1 MAFTTALT
9 RHIAFSSPLLRDAG
23 YINGVWTTSG
33 DAAKTF
39 DVLNPATGELLASLP
54 DMGAAETRAAIDA
67 AYAAQPAWAARPAK
81 ERSQILR
88 KWFDLIVA
96 NADALAAI
104 LTAEMGKPFPEAR
117 GEILYAAAYIEWY
130 AEEAKRIYGETIPAP
145 SQDKRM
151 IVIKQPVGVVGT
163 ITPWNFPAA
172 MIARKIAPALAVGCT
187 VVSKPAEQ
195 TPLTAIALAV
205 LAEQAGIPAG
215 VFNLIVGLDGP
226 AIGRELCG
234 NEKVRKISFTGSTEV
249 GRILMRQCADQIK
262 KVSLELGGNAPFIVF
277 DDADLDAAVE
287 GAIASKYR
295 NAGQTC
301 VCANRLYIQSSVYD
315 AFAAKL
321 AAKVAE
327 LSVGDGF
334 KPGVEIGP
342 LIDEQGLAKVE
353 DHVGDALAKG
363 AKVLTGGKRI
373 DGAGTFF
380 APTVLTDVTRG
391 MTVAREET
399 FGPVAPLFRFETA
412 EDVIAQANDT
422 EFGLAAYFYAGD
434 LKKVWRV
441 AEALEYG
448 MIGINTGL
456 MSSETAP
463 FGGIKQSGLGREGS
477 RHGADD
483 YLEMKYL
490 CIGGV

>member
-1 MAFTTALT
+1 MSFTTAMT
-9 RHIAFSSPLLRDAG
+9 KHVPFSSKFLRAAG
-23 YINGVWTTSG
+23 YINGVWTPGGAT
-33 DAAKTF
+33 KTF
-39 DVLNPATGELLASLP
+39 DVINPATGEVLASLP
-54 DMGAAETRAAIDA
+54 DMGAAETTAAIDV
-67 AYAAQPAWAARPAK
+67 AYIAQVAWAARPAK
-81 ERSQILR
+81 ERAVILR
-88 KWFDLIVA
+88 KWFDLMVA
-96 NADALAAI
+96 NADELAAI
-104 LTAEMGKPFPEAR
+104 LTAEMGKPLPEAR
-117 GEILYAAAYIEWY
+117 GEILYAASYVEWY

-145 SQDKRM
+145 SNDKRM

-205 LAEQAGIPAG
+205 LAEEAG
-215 VFNLIVGLDGP
+215 VPPGVLNIIVGTDGP

-234 NEKVRKISFTGSTEV
+234 NPQVRKISFTGSTEV
-249 GRILMRQCADQIK
+249 GRILMRQCSDQIK

-277 DDADLDAAVE
+277 DDADLDAAIE
-287 GAIASKYR
+287 GAMASKYR

-301 VCANRLYIQSSVYD
+301 VCANRIYVQSNVYD

-321 AAKVAE
+321 AAKVSE

-334 KPGVEIGP
+334 KPGVTVGP
-342 LIDEQGLAKVE
+342 LIDEQGVAKAE
-353 DHVGDALAKG
+353 DHVRDAVSKG
-363 AKVLTGGKRI
+363 ARVVLGGKRI
-373 DGAGTFF
+373 EGTGTFF
-380 APTVLTDVTRG
+380 APTILTGVDKT
-391 MTVAREET
+391 MKVAREET
-399 FGPVAPLFRFETA
+399 FGPVAPLFRFETV

-422 EFGLAAYFYAGD
+422 EFGLAAYFFAGD

-448 MIGINTGL
+448 MVGINTGL

-490 CIGGV
+490 CIGNL

>member
-9 RHIAFSSPLLRDAG
+9 RHVPFSSPLLRDAG
-23 YINGVWTTSG
+23 YIDGIWTSG
-33 DAAKTF
+33 DATKTF

-67 AYAAQPAWAARPAK
+67 AHAAQPAWAARPAK
-81 ERSQILR
+81 ERSAILR
-88 KWFDLIVA
+88 KWFDLMVA
-96 NADALAAI
+96 NADELAAI

-117 GEILYAAAYIEWY
+117 SEILYAAAYIEWY

-151 IVIKQPVGVVGT
+151 IVIRQPVGVVGT

-172 MIARKIAPALAVGCT
+172 MITRKIAPALAVGCT

-215 VFNLIVGLDGP
+215 VFNVIVGVDGP

-234 NEKVRKISFTGSTEV
+234 NDKVRKISFTGSTEV

-301 VCANRLYIQSSVYD
+301 VCANRLYVQSNVYD

-327 LSVGDGF
+327 MSVGDGF
-334 KPGVEIGP
+334 KPGVVIGP
-342 LIDEQGLAKVE
+342 LIDAQGLAKVE
-353 DHVGDALAKG
+353 DHVSDALAKG

-380 APTVLTDVTRG
+380 TPTVLTGVARG
-391 MTVAREET
+391 MKVAREET
-399 FGPVAPLFRFETA
+399 FGPVAPLFRFETV

>member
-1 MAFTTALT
+1 MTFTTAMT
-9 RHIAFSSPLLRDAG
+9 KHVPFSSPFLRDAG
-23 YINGVWTTSG
+23 YINGVWTAGGAT
-33 DAAKTF
+33 KTF
-39 DVLNPATGELLASLP
+39 DVINPATGEVLASLP
-54 DMGAAETRAAIDA
+54 DMGAAETTTAIDA
-67 AYAAQPAWAARPAK
+67 AYAAQAAWAARPAK
-81 ERSQILR
+81 ERSAILR
-88 KWFDLIVA
+88 KWFDLMVA
-96 NADALAAI
+96 HADELGAI
-104 LTAEMGKPFPEAR
+104 LTAEMGKPLPEAK
-117 GEILYAAAYIEWY
+117 GEILYAASYVEWY

-145 SQDKRM
+145 SNDKRM
-151 IVIKQPVGVVGT
+151 LVIRQPVGVVGT

-172 MIARKIAPALAVGCT
+172 MIARKVAPALAVGCT

-195 TPLTAIALAV
+195 TPLSAIALAV

-215 VFNLIVGLDGP
+215 VFNVIVGVDGP

-234 NEKVRKISFTGSTEV
+234 NAKVRKISFTGSTEV
-249 GRILMRQCADQIK
+249 GRILMRQCSDQIK

-301 VCANRLYIQSSVYD
+301 VCANRIYVQSNVYD

-327 LSVGDGF
+327 LAVGDGF
-334 KPGVEIGP
+334 TPGVAIGP
-342 LIDEQGLAKVE
+342 LIDEQGIAKVE
-353 DHVGDALAKG
+353 DHVRDAVSKG

-373 DGAGTFF
+373 EGAGTFF
-380 APTVLTDVTRG
+380 TPTILTGIDRT
-391 MTVAREET
+391 MKVAREET
-399 FGPVAPLFRFETA
+399 FGPVAPLFRFETVD
-412 EDVIAQANDT
+412 DVIAQANDT
-422 EFGLAAYFYAGD
+422 EFGLAAYFFAGD

-448 MIGINTGL
+448 MVGINTGL
-456 MSSETAP
+456 MSAETAP

-490 CIGGV
+490 CIGNL

>member
-9 RHIAFSSPLLRDAG
+9 KHVPFSSPFLRDAG
-23 YINGVWTTSG
+23 YINGVWTSG
-33 DAAKTF
+33 NAAKTF

-67 AYAAQPAWAARPAK
+67 ASAAQPAWAARPAK
-81 ERSQILR
+81 ERSVILR
-88 KWFDLIVA
+88 KWFDLMVA
-96 NADALAAI
+96 NADELAAI
-104 LTAEMGKPFPEAR
+104 LTAEMGKPFAEAR
-117 GEILYAAAYIEWY
+117 GEILYAASYVEWY

-145 SQDKRM
+145 SNDKRM

-215 VFNLIVGLDGP
+215 VFNLIVGTDGP

-234 NEKVRKISFTGSTEV
+234 NDKVRKISFTGSTEV

-301 VCANRLYIQSSVYD
+301 VCANRLYIQSGVYD

-321 AAKVAE
+321 AARVAE
-327 LSVGDGF
+327 MSVGDGF
-334 KPGVEIGP
+334 QAGVEIGP

-380 APTVLTDVTRG
+380 APTVLTGVARG
-391 MTVAREET
+391 MKVAREET

-412 EDVIAQANDT
+412 EDVIAEANDT

>member
-1 MAFTTALT
+1 MAFTSALT
-9 RHIAFSSPLLRDAG
+9 KHVPFSSPLLRDAG
-23 YINGVWTTSG
+23 YIDGVWTSG
-33 DAAKTF
+33 DATKTF

-67 AYAAQPAWAARPAK
+67 AHAAQPGWAARPAR
-81 ERSQILR
+81 ERSTILR
-88 KWFDLIVA
+88 KWFDLMVA
-96 NADALAAI
+96 NADELAAI

-145 SQDKRM
+145 SDDKRM
-151 IVIKQPVGVVGT
+151 IVIRQPVGVVGT

-172 MIARKIAPALAVGCT
+172 MITRKIAPALAVGCT

-215 VFNLIVGLDGP
+215 VFNVIVGVDGP

-301 VCANRLYIQSSVYD
+301 VCANRLYVQSNVYD

-327 LSVGDGF
+327 MSVGDGF
-334 KPGVEIGP
+334 EPGVVIGP

-353 DHVGDALAKG
+353 DHVSDALAKG
-363 AKVLTGGKRI
+363 AKLLTGGKRI

-380 APTVLTDVTRG
+380 TPTVLTGVARG
-391 MTVAREET
+391 MKVAREET
-399 FGPVAPLFRFETA
+399 FGPVAPLFRFDTV
-412 EDVIAQANDT
+412 EDVINRANDT

>member
-1 MAFTTALT
+1 MTFTTAMT
-9 RHIAFSSPLLRDAG
+9 KHVPFSSPFLRDAG
-23 YINGVWTTSG
+23 YINGVWTAGGAT
-33 DAAKTF
+33 KTF
-39 DVLNPATGELLASLP
+39 DVLNPATGEVLASLP
-54 DMGAAETRAAIDA
+54 DMGAAETTAAIDA
-67 AYAAQPAWAARPAK
+67 AYAAQVAWAARPAK
-81 ERSQILR
+81 ERSAILR
-88 KWFDLIVA
+88 KWFDLMVA
-96 NADALAAI
+96 NADELGAV
-104 LTAEMGKPFPEAR
+104 LTAEMGKPLPEAK
-117 GEILYAAAYIEWY
+117 GEILYAASYVEWY

-145 SQDKRM
+145 SNDKRM
-151 IVIKQPVGVVGT
+151 LVIRQPVGVVGT

-172 MIARKIAPALAVGCT
+172 MIARKVAPALAVGCT

-195 TPLTAIALAV
+195 TPLSAIALAV

-215 VFNLIVGLDGP
+215 VFNVIVGVDGP

-234 NEKVRKISFTGSTEV
+234 NAKVRKISFTGSTEV
-249 GRILMRQCADQIK
+249 GRILMRQCSDQIK

-301 VCANRLYIQSSVYD
+301 VCANRIYVQSNVYD

-327 LSVGDGF
+327 LAVGDGF
-334 KPGVEIGP
+334 TPGVAIGP
-342 LIDEQGLAKVE
+342 LIDEQGIAKVE
-353 DHVGDALAKG
+353 DHVRDAVSKG

-373 DGAGTFF
+373 EGAGTFF
-380 APTVLTDVTRG
+380 TPTILTGIDRT
-391 MTVAREET
+391 MKVAREET
-399 FGPVAPLFRFETA
+399 FGPVAPLFRFETV

-422 EFGLAAYFYAGD
+422 EFGLAAYFFAGD

-448 MIGINTGL
+448 MVGINTGL
-456 MSSETAP
+456 MSAETAP

-490 CIGGV
+490 CIGNL

>member
-1 MAFTTALT
+1 MTFTTALT
-9 RHIAFSSPLLRDAG
+9 RHVPFSSPLLRDAG
-23 YINGVWTTSG
+23 YINGVWTSG
-33 DAAKTF
+33 DAEKTF
-39 DVLNPATGELLASLP
+39 DVLNPATGELLGSLP
-54 DMGAAETRAAIDA
+54 DMGASETRTAIDA
-67 AYAAQPAWAARPAK
+67 AHAAQPAWAARPAK
-81 ERSQILR
+81 ERSATLR
-88 KWFDLIVA
+88 KWFDLMVA
-96 NADALAAI
+96 NADELAAI

-172 MIARKIAPALAVGCT
+172 MIARKVAPALAVGCT

-215 VFNLIVGLDGP
+215 VFNVIVGTDGP

-321 AAKVAE
+321 AAKAAAM
-327 LSVGDGF
+327 SVGDGF
-334 KPGVEIGP
+334 KAGVEIGP

-353 DHVGDALAKG
+353 DHVSDALAKG

-380 APTVLTDVTRG
+380 TPTVLTGVARG
-391 MTVAREET
+391 MKVAREET
-399 FGPVAPLFRFETA
+399 FGPVAPLFRFETV

>member
-9 RHIAFSSPLLRDAG
+9 KHVPFSSPLLRDAG
-23 YINGVWTTSG
+23 YIDGVWTSG
-33 DAAKTF
+33 DATKTF

-67 AYAAQPAWAARPAK
+67 AHAAQPAWAARPAK
-81 ERSQILR
+81 ERSAILR
-88 KWFDLIVA
+88 KWFDLMVA
-96 NADALAAI
+96 NADELAAI

-151 IVIKQPVGVVGT
+151 IVIRQPVGVVGT

-172 MIARKIAPALAVGCT
+172 MITRKIAPALAVGCT

-215 VFNLIVGLDGP
+215 VFNVIVGVDGP

-301 VCANRLYIQSSVYD
+301 VCANRLYVQSNIYD
-315 AFAAKL
+315 TFAAKL

-327 LSVGDGF
+327 MSVGDGF
-334 KPGVEIGP
+334 KPGVVIGP
-342 LIDEQGLAKVE
+342 LIDAQGLAKVE
-353 DHVGDALAKG
+353 DHVSDALAKG

-380 APTVLTDVTRG
+380 TPTVLTGVARG
-391 MTVAREET
+391 MKVAREET
-399 FGPVAPLFRFETA
+399 FGPVAPLFRFETI

-448 MIGINTGL
+448 MIGINTGI